1 MRIRNLSLI
10 VFLCLFLGCAT
21 PSYNSNAQTLEQAAA
36 QRRQS
41 YVASH
46 PELPPA
52 AKERI
57 LSGGLYMGMTKDM
70 VLASWGPSSNVTR
83 SGDEISIREVWGYC
97 SKVEPLS
104 DLQASGL
111 TPDQILAIY
120 RMALANRRCTY
131 LFFDNGILK
140 RFEEK

>member
-1 MRIRNLSLI
+1 MKLRHLSLI
-10 VFLCLFLGCAT
+10 VLLCLSLGCAT
-21 PSYNSNAQTLEQAAA
+21 TSYNSYAQPPELALA

-57 LSGGLYMGMTKDM
+57 LSGRLYIGMTNDM
-70 VLASWGPSSNVTR
+70 VLASWGPPSNVTR
-83 SGDEISIREVWGYC
+83 SGDEASIREVWVYC

-104 DLQASGL
+104 DLEASGL

-131 LFFDNGILK
+131 LFFDYGIFK